1 VPEAADNQLSEQD
14 APPSKLLIEA
24 IARRL
29 CVDATYNRTAVRL
42 APHIAYTR
50 HGDLFVDAVTVERD
64 GKKPKEIKLGTFKL
78 AGLVDLR
85 LTRRLFVPLADF
97 KSDDEK
103 YAGATVFVVD
113 R

>member
-1 VPEAADNQLSEQD
+1 MAEAAGNQLSEAD

-29 CVDATYNRTAVRL
+29 CVDASYNRTQVRL
-42 APHIAYTR
+42 APHVAYTR
-50 HGDLFVDAVTVERD
+50 HGDLFVDAVTIERE

-85 LTRRLFVPLADF
+85 LTRRLFVPLANF
-97 KSDDEK
+97 NSADEK
-103 YAGATVFVVD
+103 YGGEAVFAVD